1 MGVSATHIDHSMVP
15 YVRKSFYKHYK
26 DGMTFIEEKEISGDL
41 NDTLS
46 IEDGKY
52 KENDKVYKYALSMTE
67 KELKQATE
75 GLYHNL
81 NN

>member
-26 DGMTFIEEKEISGDL
+26 DGMTFIEEKEISSDL

-52 KENDKVYKYALSMTE
+52 KENDKVYKYALNMTE